1 MCKTWCQMKV
11 WLKREVGAN
20 PTLSRNCNS
29 EQITNATGETGKAV
43 RRVDEKPGDLPI
55 SSTRQIPTWK

>member
-1 MCKTWCQMKV
+1 MKV

-43 RRVDEKPGDLPI
+43 MRVDGKPGDLPI
-55 SSTRQIPTWK
+55 SSTHQIPTWK